1 MKFNESWLREWVN
14 PAVSTDELAHQIT
27 MAGLEVDDV
36 LPVAGSFTGVKVGQ
50 VVECGQHPDA
60 DKLRVT
66 KVDIGAEE
74 LLDIVC
80 GASNCRQG
88 IKVAVATVGA
98 VLPGD
103 FKIKKAKLRG
113 QPSHGMLC
121 SFTELGIDVESD
133 GIMELAFDAPIG
145 TDFREFLGLDDVTI
159 DVDLTANRADCFSV
173 RGMAREVGVLN
184 RADITEPS
192 SEAVVANVDDVISID
207 VKAPAACPRYLGR
220 VIKNVNVNAETPLWM
235 QEKLRRCGIRS
246 IDPVVDITN
255 FVLLEQ
261 GQPMHAFDLAK
272 IDGGIVVRMAEQDEK
287 LTLLDGTEAK
297 LNSDTLVVADHT
309 KALAI
314 AGIFGGQDSGVST
327 ESGKETKDVLLECAF
342 FAPDHIRGRARSYGL
357 HTDSSMRFE
366 RGVDYALQASAMER
380 ATALLVEIC
389 GGDVAPVVT
398 VESASDLPTPNK
410 VALRRT
416 KLDNLLGHHISDSDV
431 IEILERLGMTVET
444 LLVDGK
450 AEGWAA
456 VAPTWRFDI
465 AIEQDLI
472 EEVGR
477 IYGYDN
483 IPNQAPIAAL
493 SMNDHKEANLPLK
506 RVRNLLVDRGF
517 QEAITYSFVEPEQ
530 QKLIVPDVEPLILPF
545 PISVEMSAMRLGL
558 IQGLLNTVVH
568 NQKRQ
573 QPRVRLF
580 EYGLR
585 FIPCESAENGMRQ
598 EPMLAGVISGARSEE
613 HWDIE
618 TNTVDFFDLKG
629 DLEAVLEL
637 SANDNAYSFTSVSH
651 PALHPGQS
659 AAIIVDAGLETEKVV
674 GVIGTVHPELE
685 RKFGLNGRTVVFEIE
700 WSAIDTRVIPEA
712 VGLSKFPANRRDIAV
727 VVDDSIASDDVVSA
741 CLANG
746 GELLTGAKL
755 FDVYQGKGVEEGK
768 KSLAIALSLQSVE
781 RTLEDADIATSVDA
795 IVSAL
800 SEQFGASL
808 RD

>member
-1 MKFNESWLREWVN
+1 MKFSESWLREWVN
-14 PAVSTDELAHQIT
+14 PAVTTDELTHQIT

-36 LPVAGSFTGVKVGQ
+36 LPVAGTFNGVKVGH

-60 DKLRVT
+60 EKLRVT
-66 KVDIGAEE
+66 KVDVGEE
-74 LLDIVC
+74 ALLDIVC
-80 GASNCRQG
+80 GAANCRQG
-88 IKVAVATVGA
+88 LKVAVATVGA

-133 GIMELAFDAPIG
+133 GIMELAIDAPIG
-145 TDFREFLGLDDVTI
+145 MDFRDFLALNDVTV
-159 DVDLTANRADCFSV
+159 DVDLTSNRADCFSI

-184 RADITEPS
+184 RADVTEPS
-192 SEAVVANVDDVISID
+192 VAPVAPSID
-207 VKAPAACPRYLGR
+207 DTVAIEVKAPAACPRYLGR
-220 VIKNVNVNAETPLWM
+220 VVKNVNVQAKTPLWM

-272 IDGGIVVRMAEQDEK
+272 IDGGIVVRLAEQGEK
-287 LTLLDGTEAK
+287 ITLLDGSEAE
-297 LNSDTLVVADHT
+297 LNADTLVVADHN

-314 AGIFGGQDSGVST
+314 AGIFGGEESGVTS
-327 ESGKETKDVLLECAF
+327 ETKDVLLECAF

-366 RGVDYALQASAMER
+366 RGVDYALQVSAMER

-389 GGDVAPVVT
+389 GGEVAPVVA
-398 VESASDLPTPNK
+398 VESEAELPKPNK

-416 KLDNLLGHHISDSDV
+416 KLDNLLGHHIADSDV
-431 IEILERLGMTVET
+431 VEILERLGMTVET
-444 LLVDGK
+444 T
-450 AEGWAA
+450 AEGWVA

-465 AIEQDLI
+465 AIEQDLV

-483 IPNQAPIAAL
+483 IPNQNPAAAL
-493 SMNDHKEANLPLK
+493 KMHDHQEANIPLK
-506 RVRNLLVDRGF
+506 RVRDLLVDRGYH
-517 QEAITYSFVEPEQ
+517 EAITYSFVEPEQ
-530 QKLIVPDVEPLILPF
+530 QKLVVPGVDALILPN
-545 PISVEMSAMRLGL
+545 PISAEMSAMRLGL

-585 FIPCESAENGMRQ
+585 FIPCDTAENGMRQ
-598 EPMLAGVISGARSEE
+598 EPMLAGVIAGTRSEE
-613 HWDIE
+613 HWNID

-629 DLEAVLEL
+629 DVEAILEL
-637 SANDNAYSFTSVSH
+637 SANDKAYSFVAAKH

-659 AAIIVDAGLETEKVV
+659 AAIVVDGKEI

-685 RKFGLNGRTVVFEIE
+685 RKFGLNGRTIVFEIE
-700 WSAIDTRVIPEA
+700 WSAINRKVIPEA
-712 VGLSKFPANRRDIAV
+712 VALSKFPANRRDIAV
-727 VVDDSIASDDVVSA
+727 VVDEAVASGDIVNA
-741 CLANG
+741 CLEVG
-746 GELLTGAKL
+746 GEFLKAAKL
-755 FDVYQGKGVEEGK
+755 FDVYVGKGVEEGK
-768 KSLAIALSLQSVE
+768 KSLAIALTLQSNE
-781 RTLEDADIATSVDA
+781 RTLEDADIAGAVDA
-795 IVSAL
+795 IVAHV
-800 SEQFGASL
+800 SEKFGASL

>member
-1 MKFNESWLREWVN
+1 MKFSESWLREWVN
-14 PAVSTDELAHQIT
+14 PAVTTDELTHQIT

-36 LPVAGSFTGVKVGQ
+36 LPVAGTFNGVKVGH

-66 KVDIGAEE
+66 KVDVGEE
-74 LLDIVC
+74 ALLDIVC
-80 GASNCRQG
+80 GAANCRQG
-88 IKVAVATVGA
+88 LKVAVATVGA

-133 GIMELAFDAPIG
+133 GIMELASDAPIG
-145 TDFREFLGLDDVTI
+145 MDFRDFLALNDVTV
-159 DVDLTANRADCFSV
+159 DVDLTSNRADCFSI

-184 RADITEPS
+184 RADVTEPS
-192 SEAVVANVDDVISID
+192 VAPVAPSIEDTVAID

-220 VIKNVNVNAETPLWM
+220 VVKNVNVQAKTPLWM

-272 IDGGIVVRMAEQDEK
+272 IDGGIVVRLAEQGEK
-287 LTLLDGTEAK
+287 ITLLDGSEAE
-297 LNSDTLVVADHT
+297 LNADTLVVADHN

-314 AGIFGGQDSGVST
+314 AGIFGGEESGVTS
-327 ESGKETKDVLLECAF
+327 ETKDVLLECAF

-366 RGVDYALQASAMER
+366 RGVDYALQVNAMER
-380 ATALLVEIC
+380 ATQLLVEIC
-389 GGDVAPVVT
+389 GGEVAPVVA
-398 VESASDLPTPNK
+398 VESEAELPKPNK

-416 KLDNLLGHHISDSDV
+416 KLDNLLGHHIADSDV
-431 IEILERLGMTVET
+431 VEILERLGMTVET
-444 LLVDGK
+444 T
-450 AEGWAA
+450 AEGWVA

-465 AIEQDLI
+465 AIEQDLV

-483 IPNQAPIAAL
+483 IPNQNPTAAL
-493 SMNDHKEANLPLK
+493 KMHDHQEANIPLK
-506 RVRNLLVDRGF
+506 RVRDLLVDRGYH
-517 QEAITYSFVEPEQ
+517 EAITYSFVEPEQ
-530 QKLIVPDVEPLILPF
+530 QKLVVPGVDALILPN
-545 PISVEMSAMRLGL
+545 PISAEMSAMRLGL

-585 FIPCESAENGMRQ
+585 FIPCDTAENGMRQ
-598 EPMLAGVISGARSEE
+598 EPMLAGVIAGTRSEE
-613 HWDIE
+613 HWNID

-629 DLEAVLEL
+629 DVEAILEL
-637 SANDNAYSFTSVSH
+637 SANDKAYSFVAAKH

-659 AAIIVDAGLETEKVV
+659 AAIVVDGKEI

-685 RKFGLNGRTVVFEIE
+685 RKFGLNGRTIVFEIE
-700 WSAIDTRVIPEA
+700 WSAINRKVIPEA
-712 VGLSKFPANRRDIAV
+712 VALSKFPANRRDIAV
-727 VVDDSIASDDVVSA
+727 VVDEAVASGDIVNA
-741 CLANG
+741 CLEVG
-746 GELLTGAKL
+746 GEFLKAAKL
-755 FDVYQGKGVEEGK
+755 FDVYVGKGVEEGK
-768 KSLAIALSLQSVE
+768 KSLAIALTLQSNE
-781 RTLEDADIATSVDA
+781 RTLEDADIAGAVDA
-795 IVSAL
+795 IVAHV
-800 SEQFGASL
+800 SEKFGASL

>member
-1 MKFNESWLREWVN
+1 MKFSESWLREWVN
-14 PAVSTDELAHQIT
+14 PAVTTDELTHQIT

-36 LPVAGSFTGVKVGQ
+36 LPVAGTFNGVKVGH

-66 KVDIGAEE
+66 KVDVGEEE

-80 GASNCRQG
+80 GAANCRQG
-88 IKVAVATVGA
+88 LKVAVATVGA

-133 GIMELAFDAPIG
+133 GIMELAIDAPIG
-145 TDFREFLGLDDVTI
+145 MDFRDFLALNDVTV
-159 DVDLTANRADCFSV
+159 DVDLTSNRADCFSI

-184 RADITEPS
+184 CADVTEPS
-192 SEAVVANVDDVISID
+192 VAPVAPSID
-207 VKAPAACPRYLGR
+207 DTVAIEVKAPAACPRYLGR
-220 VIKNVNVNAETPLWM
+220 VVKNVNVQAKTPLWM

-272 IDGGIVVRMAEQDEK
+272 IDGGIVVRLAEQGEK
-287 LTLLDGTEAK
+287 ITLLDGSEAE
-297 LNSDTLVVADHT
+297 LNADTLVVADHN

-314 AGIFGGQDSGVST
+314 AGIFGGEESGVTS
-327 ESGKETKDVLLECAF
+327 ETKDVLLECAF

-366 RGVDYALQASAMER
+366 RGVDYALQVSAMER

-389 GGDVAPVVT
+389 GGEVAPVVA
-398 VESASDLPTPNK
+398 VESEAELPKPNK

-416 KLDNLLGHHISDSDV
+416 KLDNLLGHHIADSDV
-431 IEILERLGMTVET
+431 VEILERLGMTVET
-444 LLVDGK
+444 T
-450 AEGWAA
+450 AEGWVA

-465 AIEQDLI
+465 AIEQDLV

-483 IPNQAPIAAL
+483 IPNQNPAAAL
-493 SMNDHKEANLPLK
+493 KMHDHQEANIPLK
-506 RVRNLLVDRGF
+506 RVRDLLVDRGYH
-517 QEAITYSFVEPEQ
+517 EAITYSFVEPEQ
-530 QKLIVPDVEPLILPF
+530 QKLVVPGVDALILPN
-545 PISVEMSAMRLGL
+545 PISAEMSAMRLGL

-585 FIPCESAENGMRQ
+585 FIPCDTAENGMRQ
-598 EPMLAGVISGARSEE
+598 EPMLAGVIAGTRSEE
-613 HWDIE
+613 HWNID

-629 DLEAVLEL
+629 DVEAILEL
-637 SANDNAYSFTSVSH
+637 SANDKAYSFVAAKH

-659 AAIIVDAGLETEKVV
+659 AAIVVDGKEI

-685 RKFGLNGRTVVFEIE
+685 RKFGLNGRTIVFEIE
-700 WSAIDTRVIPEA
+700 WSAINRKVIPEA
-712 VGLSKFPANRRDIAV
+712 VALSKFPANRRDIAV
-727 VVDDSIASDDVVSA
+727 VVDEAVASGDIVNA
-741 CLANG
+741 CLEVG
-746 GELLTGAKL
+746 GEFLKAAKL
-755 FDVYQGKGVEEGK
+755 FDVYVGKGVEEGK
-768 KSLAIALSLQSVE
+768 KSLAIALTLQSNE
-781 RTLEDADIATSVDA
+781 RTLEDADIAGAVDA
-795 IVSAL
+795 IVAHV
-800 SEQFGASL
+800 SEKFGASL

>member
-1 MKFNESWLREWVN
+1 MKFSESWLREWVN
-14 PAVSTDELAHQIT
+14 PAVTTGELTHQIT

-36 LPVAGSFTGVKVGQ
+36 LPVAGTFTGVKVGH

-66 KVDIGAEE
+66 KVDVGEEE

-80 GASNCRQG
+80 GATNCRQG
-88 IKVAVATVGA
+88 LKVAVATVGA

-121 SFTELGIDVESD
+121 SFSELGIDVESN
-133 GIMELAFDAPIG
+133 GIMELAEDAVIG
-145 TDFREFLGLDDVTI
+145 TDFREFLALDDVTI
-159 DVDLTANRADCFSV
+159 DVDLTSNRADCFSL

-184 RADITEPS
+184 RADVTEPS
-192 SEAVVANVDDVISID
+192 VAPVAPAIDATLSIE

-220 VIKNVNVNAETPLWM
+220 IVKNVNVQAQTPLWM

-255 FVLLEQ
+255 YVMLEQ

-272 IDGGIVVRMAEQDEK
+272 IDGGIVVRLAEQGEK
-287 LTLLDGTEAK
+287 LTLLDGSEAE
-297 LNSDTLVVADHT
+297 LNADTLIIADHN

-314 AGIFGGQDSGVST
+314 AGIFGGEHSGVST
-327 ESGKETKDVLLECAF
+327 ETKDVLLECAF

-366 RGVDYALQASAMER
+366 RGVDYALQHAAMER
-380 ATALLVEIC
+380 ATQLLIDIC
-389 GGDVAPVVT
+389 GGEVAPVVAA
-398 VESASDLPTPNK
+398 ESDADLPKPNT

-416 KLDNLLGHHISDSDV
+416 KLDNLLGHHIADADV
-431 IEILERLGMTVET
+431 VEILQRLGMTVET
-444 LLVDGK
+444 T
-450 AEGWAA
+450 AEGWTAT
-456 VAPTWRFDI
+456 APTWRFDI
-465 AIEQDLI
+465 AIEQDLV

-483 IPNQAPIAAL
+483 IPNQAPAAAL
-493 SMNDHKEANLPLK
+493 NMNLHKEANLPLK
-506 RVRNLLVDRGF
+506 RVRDMLVDRGYH
-517 QEAITYSFVEPEQ
+517 EAITYSFVEPEQ
-530 QKLIVPDVEPLILPF
+530 QKLIVPDVEPLILPN
-545 PISVEMSAMRLGL
+545 PISADMSAMRLSL

-580 EYGLR
+580 EQGLR
-585 FIPCESAENGMRQ
+585 FIPDQAAENGMRQ
-598 EPMLAGVISGARSEE
+598 EPILAGVISGTRGEE
-613 HWDIE
+613 HWNLE
-618 TNTVDFFDLKG
+618 TATVDFFDLKG
-629 DLEAVLEL
+629 DVEAILEL
-637 SANDNAYSFTSVSH
+637 TANGKAYSFAAAKH

-659 AAIIVDAGLETEKVV
+659 AAIVLDGKEI

-685 RKFGLNGRTVVFEIE
+685 RKFGLNGRTIVFEIE
-700 WSAIDTRVIPEA
+700 WSAINTKVIPEA
-712 VGLSKFPANRRDIAV
+712 VALSKFPSNRRDIAV
-727 VVDDSIASDDVVSA
+727 VVDDAVASGDIVNA
-741 CLANG
+741 CLDQG
-746 GELLTGAKL
+746 GEFLKDAKL
-755 FDVYQGKGVEEGK
+755 FDVYVGKGVEDGK
-768 KSLAIALSLQSVE
+768 KSLAIALTLQSAE
-781 RTLEDADIATSVDA
+781 RTLEDADIAGAVEA
-795 IVSAL
+795 IVAHVSAK
-800 SEQFGASL
+800 FGATL

>member
-1 MKFNESWLREWVN
+1 MKFSESWLREWVN
-14 PAVSTDELAHQIT
+14 PAVTTDELTHQIT

-36 LPVAGSFTGVKVGQ
+36 LPVAGTFNGVKVGH

-66 KVDIGAEE
+66 KVDVGEE
-74 LLDIVC
+74 ALLDIVC
-80 GASNCRQG
+80 GAANCRQG
-88 IKVAVATVGA
+88 LKVAVATVGA

-121 SFTELGIDVESD
+121 SFAELGIDVESD
-133 GIMELAFDAPIG
+133 GIMELASDAPIG
-145 TDFREFLGLDDVTI
+145 MDFRDFLALNDVTV
-159 DVDLTANRADCFSV
+159 DVDLTSNRADCFSI

-184 RADITEPS
+184 RADVTEPS
-192 SEAVVANVDDVISID
+192 VAPVAPSIDDTVAID

-220 VIKNVNVNAETPLWM
+220 VVKNVNVQAKTPLWM

-272 IDGGIVVRMAEQDEK
+272 IDGGIVVRLAEQGEK
-287 LTLLDGTEAK
+287 ITLLDGSEAE
-297 LNSDTLVVADHT
+297 LNADTLVVADHN

-314 AGIFGGQDSGVST
+314 AGIFGGEESGVTS
-327 ESGKETKDVLLECAF
+327 ETKDVLLECAF

-366 RGVDYALQASAMER
+366 RGVDYALQVNAMER
-380 ATALLVEIC
+380 ATQLLVEIC
-389 GGDVAPVVT
+389 GGEVAPVVA
-398 VESASDLPTPNK
+398 VESEAELPKPNK

-416 KLDNLLGHHISDSDV
+416 KLDNLLGHHIADSDV
-431 IEILERLGMTVET
+431 VEILERLGMTVET
-444 LLVDGK
+444 T
-450 AEGWAA
+450 AEGWVA

-465 AIEQDLI
+465 AIEQDLV

-483 IPNQAPIAAL
+483 IPNQNPTAAL
-493 SMNDHKEANLPLK
+493 KMHDHQEANIPLK
-506 RVRNLLVDRGF
+506 RVRDLLVDRGYH
-517 QEAITYSFVEPEQ
+517 EAITYSFVEPEQ
-530 QKLIVPDVEPLILPF
+530 QKLVVPGVDALILPN
-545 PISVEMSAMRLGL
+545 PISAEMSAMRLGL

-585 FIPCESAENGMRQ
+585 FIPCDTAENGMRQ
-598 EPMLAGVISGARSEE
+598 EPMLAGVIAGTRSEE
-613 HWDIE
+613 HWNID

-629 DLEAVLEL
+629 DVEAILEL
-637 SANDNAYSFTSVSH
+637 SANDKAYSFVAAKH

-659 AAIIVDAGLETEKVV
+659 AAIVVDGKEI

-685 RKFGLNGRTVVFEIE
+685 RKFGLNGRTIVFEIE
-700 WSAIDTRVIPEA
+700 WSAINRKVIPEA
-712 VGLSKFPANRRDIAV
+712 VALSKFPANRRDIAV
-727 VVDDSIASDDVVSA
+727 VVDEAVASGNIVNA
-741 CLANG
+741 CLEVG
-746 GELLTGAKL
+746 GEFLKAAKL
-755 FDVYQGKGVEEGK
+755 FDVYVGKGVEEGK
-768 KSLAIALSLQSVE
+768 KSLAIALTLQSNE
-781 RTLEDADIATSVDA
+781 RTLEDADIAGAVDA
-795 IVSAL
+795 IVAHV
-800 SEQFGASL
+800 SEKFGASL

>member
-1 MKFNESWLREWVN
+1 MKFSESWLREWVN
-14 PAVSTDELAHQIT
+14 PAVTTGELTHQIT

-36 LPVAGSFTGVKVGQ
+36 LPVAGTFTGVKVGH

-66 KVDIGAEE
+66 KVDVGEEE

-80 GASNCRQG
+80 GAQNCRQG
-88 IKVAVATVGA
+88 LKVAVATVGA

-121 SFTELGIDVESD
+121 SFSELGIDVESN
-133 GIMELAFDAPIG
+133 GIMELAEDAVIG
-145 TDFREFLGLDDVTI
+145 TDFREFLALDDVTI
-159 DVDLTANRADCFSV
+159 DVDLTSNRADCFSL

-184 RADITEPS
+184 RADVTEPS
-192 SEAVVANVDDVISID
+192 VAPVAPAIDATLSIE

-220 VIKNVNVNAETPLWM
+220 IVKNVNVQAQTPLWM

-255 FVLLEQ
+255 YVMLEQ

-272 IDGGIVVRMAEQDEK
+272 IDGGIVVRLAEQGEK
-287 LTLLDGTEAK
+287 LTLLDGSEAE
-297 LNSDTLVVADHT
+297 LNADTLIIADHN

-314 AGIFGGQDSGVST
+314 AGIFGGEHSGVST
-327 ESGKETKDVLLECAF
+327 ETKDVLLECAF

-366 RGVDYALQASAMER
+366 RGVDYALQFAAMER
-380 ATALLVEIC
+380 ATQLLIDIC
-389 GGDVAPVVT
+389 GGEVAPVVAA
-398 VESASDLPTPNK
+398 ESDADLPKPNT

-416 KLDNLLGHHISDSDV
+416 KLDNLLGHHIADADV
-431 IEILERLGMTVET
+431 VEILQRLGMTVET
-444 LLVDGK
+444 T
-450 AEGWAA
+450 AEGWTAT
-456 VAPTWRFDI
+456 APTWRFDI
-465 AIEQDLI
+465 AIEQDLV

-483 IPNQAPIAAL
+483 IPNQAPAAAL
-493 SMNDHKEANLPLK
+493 NMNLHKEANLPLK
-506 RVRNLLVDRGF
+506 RVRDLLVDRGYH
-517 QEAITYSFVEPEQ
+517 EAITYSFVEPEQ
-530 QKLIVPDVEPLILPF
+530 QKLIVPDVEPLILPN
-545 PISVEMSAMRLGL
+545 PISADMSAMRLSL

-580 EYGLR
+580 EQGLR
-585 FIPCESAENGMRQ
+585 FIPDQAAENGMRQ
-598 EPMLAGVISGARSEE
+598 EPILAGVISGTRGEE
-613 HWDIE
+613 HWNLE
-618 TNTVDFFDLKG
+618 TATVDFFDLKG
-629 DLEAVLEL
+629 DVEAILEL
-637 SANDNAYSFTSVSH
+637 TANGKAYSFAAAKH

-659 AAIIVDAGLETEKVV
+659 AAIVLDGKEI

-685 RKFGLNGRTVVFEIE
+685 RKFGLNGRTIVFEIE
-700 WSAIDTRVIPEA
+700 WSAINTKVIPEA
-712 VGLSKFPANRRDIAV
+712 VALSKFPSNRRDIAV
-727 VVDDSIASDDVVSA
+727 VVDDAVASGDIVNA
-741 CLANG
+741 CLEQG
-746 GELLTGAKL
+746 GEFLKDAKL
-755 FDVYQGKGVEEGK
+755 FDVYVGKGVDDGK
-768 KSLAIALSLQSVE
+768 KSLAIALTLQSAE
-781 RTLEDADIATSVDA
+781 RTLEDADIAGAVEA
-795 IVSAL
+795 IVAHVSAK
-800 SEQFGASL
+800 FGATL

>member
-1 MKFNESWLREWVN
+1 MKFSESWLREWVS
-14 PAVSTDELAHQIT
+14 PAVTTDELTHQIT

-36 LPVAGSFTGVKVGQ
+36 LPVAGEFTGVKVGQ
-50 VVECGQHPDA
+50 VVECAQHPDA

-66 KVDIGAEE
+66 KVDVGEEE

-133 GIMELAFDAPIG
+133 GIMELAENAVIG
-145 TDFREFLGLDDVTI
+145 TDFREFLNLDDVTV
-159 DVDLTANRADCFSV
+159 DVDLTANRADCFSI
-173 RGMAREVGVLN
+173 RGLAREVGVLN
-184 RADITEPS
+184 RADVTEPMAKGVTPS
-192 SEAVVANVDDVISID
+192 IDDVVAID
-207 VKAPAACPRYLGR
+207 VQAPAACPRYLGR
-220 VIKNVNVNAETPLWM
+220 VVKNVNVQAQTPLWM

-255 FVLLEQ
+255 YVLLEQ

-272 IDGGIVVRMAEQDEK
+272 IDGGIVVRLAEQGEK
-287 LTLLDGTEAK
+287 LTLLDGTEAE
-297 LNSDTLVVADHT
+297 LNADTLVVADHN

-314 AGIFGGQDSGVST
+314 AGIFGGEGSGVS
-327 ESGKETKDVLLECAF
+327 SETKDILLECAF

-380 ATALLVEIC
+380 ATELLVEIC
-389 GGDVAPVVT
+389 GGEVAPVVA
-398 VESASDLPTPNK
+398 VESATDLPTPNT
-410 VALRRT
+410 VTLRRT
-416 KLDNLLGHHISDSDV
+416 KLDNLLGHSISDADV
-431 IEILERLGMTVET
+431 VEILQRLGLMVEVT
-444 LLVDGK
+444 D
-450 AEGWAA
+450 EGWSAT
-456 VAPTWRFDI
+456 APTWRFDI
-465 AIEQDLI
+465 AIEQDLV

-477 IYGYDN
+477 IYGYNN

-506 RVRNLLVDRGF
+506 RVRNLLVDRGYH
-517 QEAITYSFVEPEQ
+517 EAITYSFVEPEQ
-530 QKLIVPDVEPLILPF
+530 QKLVVPGIDPLVLPN
-545 PISVEMSAMRLGL
+545 PISADMSAMRLGL

-585 FIPCESAENGMRQ
+585 FIPEATAENGMRQ
-598 EPMLAGVISGARSEE
+598 EPMLAGVISGTRGEE
-613 HWDIE
+613 HWNME
-618 TNTVDFFDLKG
+618 TATVDFFDLKG
-629 DLEAVLEL
+629 DLEAILEL
-637 SANDNAYSFTSVSH
+637 TANGKAYSFTAVKH

-659 AAIIVDAGLETEKVV
+659 AAVILDGEVI

-700 WSAIDTRVIPEA
+700 WSAIDSRVIPEA
-712 VGLSKFPANRRDIAV
+712 VSLSKFPSNRRDIAL
-727 VVDDSIASDDVVSA
+727 VVDDSVASGDIVNA
-741 CLANG
+741 CRAAG
-746 GELLTGAKL
+746 GELLKDAKL
-755 FDVYQGKGVEEGK
+755 FDVYVGKGVEEGK
-768 KSLAIALSLQSVE
+768 KSLAIALSLQSLE
-781 RTLEDADIATSVDA
+781 RTLEEADIVSAVDA
-795 IVSAL
+795 IVSAVG
-800 SEQFGASL
+800 EQYGAAL

>member
-1 MKFNESWLREWVN
+1 MKFSESWLREWVN
-14 PAVSTDELAHQIT
+14 PAVTTDELTHQIT

-36 LPVAGSFTGVKVGQ
+36 LPVAGTFNGVKVGH

-66 KVDIGAEE
+66 KVDVGEEE

-80 GASNCRQG
+80 GAANCRQG
-88 IKVAVATVGA
+88 LKVAVATVGA

-133 GIMELAFDAPIG
+133 GIMELAIDAPIG
-145 TDFREFLGLDDVTI
+145 MDFRDFLALNDVTV
-159 DVDLTANRADCFSV
+159 DVDLTSNRADCFSI

-184 RADITEPS
+184 RADVTEPS
-192 SEAVVANVDDVISID
+192 VAPVAPSID
-207 VKAPAACPRYLGR
+207 DTVAIEVKAPAACPRYLGR
-220 VIKNVNVNAETPLWM
+220 VVKNVNVQAKTPLWM

-272 IDGGIVVRMAEQDEK
+272 IDGGIVVRLAEQGEK
-287 LTLLDGTEAK
+287 ITLLDGSEAE
-297 LNSDTLVVADHT
+297 LNADTLVVADHN

-314 AGIFGGQDSGVST
+314 AGIFGGEESGVTS
-327 ESGKETKDVLLECAF
+327 ETKDVLLECAF

-389 GGDVAPVVT
+389 GGEVAPVVA
-398 VESASDLPTPNK
+398 VESEAELPKPNK

-416 KLDNLLGHHISDSDV
+416 KLDNLLGHHIADSDV
-431 IEILERLGMTVET
+431 VEILERLGMTVET
-444 LLVDGK
+444 T
-450 AEGWAA
+450 AEGWVA

-465 AIEQDLI
+465 AIEQDLV

-483 IPNQAPIAAL
+483 IPNQNPAAAL
-493 SMNDHKEANLPLK
+493 KMHDHQEANIPLK
-506 RVRNLLVDRGF
+506 RVRDLLVDRGYH
-517 QEAITYSFVEPEQ
+517 EAITYSFVEPEQ
-530 QKLIVPDVEPLILPF
+530 QKLVVPGVDALILPN
-545 PISVEMSAMRLGL
+545 PISAEMSAMRLGL

-585 FIPCESAENGMRQ
+585 FIPCETAENGMRQ
-598 EPMLAGVISGARSEE
+598 EPMLAGVIAGTRSEE
-613 HWDIE
+613 HWNID

-629 DLEAVLEL
+629 DVEAILEL
-637 SANDNAYSFTSVSH
+637 SANDKAYSFVAAKH

-659 AAIIVDAGLETEKVV
+659 AAIVVDGKEI
-674 GVIGTVHPELE
+674 GVIGTIHPELE
-685 RKFGLNGRTVVFEIE
+685 RKFGLNGRTIVFEIE
-700 WSAIDTRVIPEA
+700 WSAINRKVIPEA
-712 VGLSKFPANRRDIAV
+712 VALSKFPANRRDIAV
-727 VVDDSIASDDVVSA
+727 VVDEAVASGDIVNA
-741 CLANG
+741 CLEVG
-746 GELLTGAKL
+746 GEFLKAAKL
-755 FDVYQGKGVEEGK
+755 FDVYVGKGVEEGK
-768 KSLAIALSLQSVE
+768 KSLAIALTLQSNE
-781 RTLEDADIATSVDA
+781 RTLEDADIAGAVDA
-795 IVSAL
+795 IVAHV
-800 SEQFGASL
+800 SEKFGASL

>member
-1 MKFNESWLREWVN
+1 MKFSESWLREWVN
-14 PAVSTDELAHQIT
+14 PAVTTDELTHQIT

-36 LPVAGSFTGVKVGQ
+36 LPVAGSFTGVKVGH

-66 KVDIGAEE
+66 KVDVGEEE

-80 GASNCRQG
+80 GAPNCRQG
-88 IKVAVATVGA
+88 LKVAVATVGA

-133 GIMELAFDAPIG
+133 GIMELAEDAVIG
-145 TDFREFLGLDDVTI
+145 TDFREFLGLNDVTV
-159 DVDLTANRADCFSV
+159 DVDLTANRADCFSI
-173 RGMAREVGVLN
+173 RGLAREVGVLN
-184 RADITEPS
+184 RADVTEP
-192 SEAVVANVDDVISID
+192 AVNPVAPAIDDTVSIE
-207 VKAPAACPRYLGR
+207 VKASAACPRYLGR
-220 VIKNVNVNAETPLWM
+220 IVKNVNVQAETPLWM

-255 FVLLEQ
+255 YVLLEQ

-272 IDGGIVVRMAEQDEK
+272 IEGGIVVRMAEQGEK
-287 LTLLDGTEAK
+287 LTLLDGTEAE
-297 LNSDTLVVADHT
+297 LNADTLVVADHG

-314 AGIFGGQDSGVST
+314 AGIFGGEESGVTS
-327 ESGKETKDVLLECAF
+327 ETKDVLLECAF

-366 RGVDYALQASAMER
+366 RGVDFALQASAMER
-380 ATALLVEIC
+380 ATELLVEIC
-389 GGDVAPVVT
+389 GGEVAPVVA
-398 VESASDLPTPNK
+398 VESESDLPTANT

-416 KLDNLLGHHISDSDV
+416 KLDNLLGHHIPDADV
-431 IEILERLGMTVET
+431 VEILERLGLTVEAT
-444 LLVDGK
+444 
-450 AEGWAA
+450 ESGWIAT
-456 VAPTWRFDI
+456 APTWRFDI

-483 IPNQAPIAAL
+483 IPNQNPAAAL
-493 SMNDHKEANLPLK
+493 KMHNHVEADLPLK
-506 RVRNLLVDRGF
+506 RVRDLLVDRGYH
-517 QEAITYSFVEPEQ
+517 EAITYSFVEPEQ
-530 QKLIVPDVEPLILPF
+530 QKLVVPGVEPLVLPN
-545 PISVEMSAMRLGL
+545 PISADMSAMRLGL

-598 EPMLAGVISGARSEE
+598 EPMLAGVIAGTRGEE

-637 SANDNAYSFTSVSH
+637 SANEKAYSFAALSPESKKAN

-659 AAIIVDAGLETEKVV
+659 AAIIVDGKEV

-685 RKFGLNGRTVVFEIE
+685 RKFGLNGRTIVFEIE
-700 WSAIDTRVIPEA
+700 WSAINSKVIPEA
-712 VGLSKFPANRRDIAV
+712 VALSKFPSNRRDIAV
-727 VVDDSIASDDVVSA
+727 VVDEAVASGDIVNA
-741 CLANG
+741 CLEQG
-746 GELLTGAKL
+746 GEFLKDAKL
-755 FDVYQGKGVEEGK
+755 FDVYVGKGVEEGK
-768 KSLAIALSLQSVE
+768 KSLAIALTLQSLE
-781 RTLEDADIATSVDA
+781 RTLEDADIAGAVDA
-795 IVSAL
+795 IVAHV
-800 SEQFGASL
+800 SEKFGAAL

>member
-1 MKFNESWLREWVN
+1 MKFSESWLREWVS
-14 PAVSTDELAHQIT
+14 PSVTTDELTHQIT

-50 VVECGQHPDA
+50 VVECAQHPDA

-66 KVDIGAEE
+66 KVDVGEEE

-80 GASNCRQG
+80 GAPNCRLG
-88 IKVAVATVGA
+88 LKVAVATVGA

-133 GIMELAFDAPIG
+133 GIMELAEDAVLG
-145 TDFREFLGLDDVTI
+145 TDFREFLGLDDVTV
-159 DVDLTANRADCFSV
+159 DVDLTANRADCFSI

-184 RADITEPS
+184 RADVTEP
-192 SEAVVANVDDVISID
+192 AVDAVAPSID
-207 VKAPAACPRYLGR
+207 DTVSIEVKESAACPRYLGR
-220 VIKNVNVNAETPLWM
+220 VIKNVNVKAETPLWM

-255 FVLLEQ
+255 YVLLEQ

-272 IDGGIVVRMAEQDEK
+272 IEGGIVVRMAEQDEK
-287 LTLLDGTEAK
+287 LTLLDGSEVV
-297 LNSDTLVVADHT
+297 LNTDTLVVADHN
-309 KALAI
+309 KALAM
-314 AGIFGGQDSGVST
+314 AGIFGGELSGVM
-327 ESGKETKDVLLECAF
+327 SGTTDIMLECAF
-342 FAPDHIRGRARSYGL
+342 FAPDAIRGRARSYGL

-380 ATALLVEIC
+380 ATQLIVEIC
-389 GGDVAPVVT
+389 GGEVAPVVT
-398 VESASDLPTPNK
+398 VESEADLPKPNK
-410 VALRRT
+410 VTLRRI
-416 KLDNLLGHHISDSDV
+416 KLDNLLGHHIEDADV
-431 IEILERLGMTVET
+431 VEILERLGMSVEAT
-444 LLVDGK
+444 

-456 VAPTWRFDI
+456 TAPTWRFDI

-477 IYGYDN
+477 IYGYNN
-483 IPNQAPIAAL
+483 IPNQSPAAAL
-493 SMNDHKEANLPLK
+493 KMNDHKEANQPLK
-506 RVRNLLVDRGF
+506 RVRDLLVDRGF
-517 QEAITYSFVEPEQ
+517 HEAITYSFVEPEQ
-530 QKLIVPDVEPLILPF
+530 QKLIVPDVEPLVLPN
-545 PISVEMSAMRLGL
+545 PISADMSAMRLGL

-585 FIPCESAENGMRQ
+585 FIPCETAENGMRQ
-598 EPMLAGVISGARSEE
+598 EPMLAGVIAGTRSEE
-613 HWDIE
+613 HWDID

-629 DLEAVLEL
+629 DLEAILEL
-637 SANDNAYSFTSVSH
+637 TANEKTYGFKATKH

-659 AAIIVDAGLETEKVV
+659 AAIVVDGKEV

-685 RKFGLNGRTVVFEIE
+685 RKFGLNGRTIVFEIE

-712 VGLSKFPANRRDIAV
+712 VALSKFPANRRDIAV
-727 VVDDSIASDDVVSA
+727 VVNEEVSAGDVVEV
-741 CLANG
+741 CRANG
-746 GELLTGAKL
+746 GELLTDVNL
-755 FDVYQGKGVEEGK
+755 FDVYRGKGIEEGQ
-768 KSLAIALSLQSVE
+768 KSLAIALTLQSAE
-781 RTLEDADIATSVDA
+781 RTLEEADISGAVDS
-795 IVSAL
+795 IVAVL
-800 SEQFGASL
+800 AERFGASL

>member
-1 MKFNESWLREWVN
+1 MKFSESWLREWVN
-14 PAVSTDELAHQIT
+14 PAVTTDELTHQIT

-36 LPVAGSFTGVKVGQ
+36 LPVAGTFNGVKVGH

-66 KVDIGAEE
+66 KVDVGEE
-74 LLDIVC
+74 ALLDIVC
-80 GASNCRQG
+80 GAANCRQG
-88 IKVAVATVGA
+88 LKVAVATVGA

-133 GIMELAFDAPIG
+133 GIMELAIDAPIG
-145 TDFREFLGLDDVTI
+145 MDFRDFLALNDVTV
-159 DVDLTANRADCFSV
+159 DVDLTSNRADCFSI

-184 RADITEPS
+184 RADVTEPS
-192 SEAVVANVDDVISID
+192 VAPVAPSID
-207 VKAPAACPRYLGR
+207 DTVAIEVKAPAACPRYLGR
-220 VIKNVNVNAETPLWM
+220 VVKNVNVQAKTPLWM

-272 IDGGIVVRMAEQDEK
+272 IDGGIVVRLAEQGEK
-287 LTLLDGTEAK
+287 ITLLDGSEAE
-297 LNSDTLVVADHT
+297 LNADTLVVADHN

-314 AGIFGGQDSGVST
+314 AGIFGGEESGVTS
-327 ESGKETKDVLLECAF
+327 ETKDVLLECAF

-389 GGDVAPVVT
+389 GGEVAPVVA
-398 VESASDLPTPNK
+398 VESEVELPKPNK

-416 KLDNLLGHHISDSDV
+416 KLDNLLGHHIADSDV
-431 IEILERLGMTVET
+431 VEILERLGMTVET
-444 LLVDGK
+444 T
-450 AEGWAA
+450 AEGWVA

-465 AIEQDLI
+465 AIEQDLV

-483 IPNQAPIAAL
+483 IPNQNPAAAL
-493 SMNDHKEANLPLK
+493 KMHDHQEANIPLK
-506 RVRNLLVDRGF
+506 RVRDLLVDRGYH
-517 QEAITYSFVEPEQ
+517 EAITYSFVEPEQ
-530 QKLIVPDVEPLILPF
+530 QKLVVPGVDALILPN
-545 PISVEMSAMRLGL
+545 PISAEMSAMRLGL

-585 FIPCESAENGMRQ
+585 FIPCDTAENGMRQ
-598 EPMLAGVISGARSEE
+598 EPMLAGVIAGTRSEE
-613 HWDIE
+613 HWNID

-629 DLEAVLEL
+629 DVEAILEL
-637 SANDNAYSFTSVSH
+637 SANDKAYSFVAAKH

-659 AAIIVDAGLETEKVV
+659 AAIVVDGKEI

-685 RKFGLNGRTVVFEIE
+685 RKFGLNGRTIVFEIE
-700 WSAIDTRVIPEA
+700 WSAINRKVIPEA
-712 VGLSKFPANRRDIAV
+712 VALSKFPANRRDIAV
-727 VVDDSIASDDVVSA
+727 VVDEAVASGDIVNA
-741 CLANG
+741 CLEVG
-746 GELLTGAKL
+746 GEFLKAAKL
-755 FDVYQGKGVEEGK
+755 FDVYVGKGVEEGK
-768 KSLAIALSLQSVE
+768 KSLAIALTLQSNE
-781 RTLEDADIATSVDA
+781 RTLEDADIAGAVDA
-795 IVSAL
+795 IVAHV
-800 SEQFGASL
+800 SEKFGASL

>member
-1 MKFNESWLREWVN
+1 MKFSESWLREWVS
-14 PAVSTDELAHQIT
+14 PSVTTDELTHQIT

-50 VVECGQHPDA
+50 VVSCEQHPDA

-66 KVDIGAEE
+66 KVDVGAEE

-80 GASNCRQG
+80 GASNCRLG

-121 SFTELGIDVESD
+121 SFSELGIDVESD
-133 GIMELAFDAPIG
+133 GILELAESAVLG
-145 TDFREFLGLDDVTI
+145 TDFREFLGLNDVTV
-159 DVDLTANRADCFSV
+159 DVDLTANRADCFSI
-173 RGMAREVGVLN
+173 RGLAREVGVLN
-184 RADITEPS
+184 RADVTEPAV
-192 SEAVVANVDDVISID
+192 EAVAPSID
-207 VKAPAACPRYLGR
+207 DAVAIEVKASEACPRYLGR
-220 VIKNVNVNAETPLWM
+220 VVKNVNVKAETPLWM

-272 IDGGIVVRMAEQDEK
+272 IEGGIVVRMAEQGEK
-287 LTLLDGTEAK
+287 LTLLDGTEAE
-297 LNSDTLVVADHT
+297 LNADTLVVADHT

-314 AGIFGGQDSGVST
+314 AGIFGGEESGVT
-327 ESGKETKDVLLECAF
+327 GETKDVLLECAF
-342 FAPDHIRGRARSYGL
+342 FAPDHIRGRSRSYGL

-366 RGVDYALQASAMER
+366 RGVDFALQHSAMER
-380 ATALLVEIC
+380 ATQLLVEIC
-389 GGDVAPVVT
+389 GGDVAPVVG
-398 VESASDLPTPNK
+398 VESEADLPKPNT

-416 KLDNLLGHHISDSDV
+416 KLDNLLGHHIADADV
-431 IEILERLGMTVET
+431 VEILERLGLTVET
-444 LLVDGK
+444 V
-450 AEGWAA
+450 AEGWTAT
-456 VAPTWRFDI
+456 APTWRFDI

-483 IPNQAPIAAL
+483 IPNQSPVAAL

-506 RVRNLLVDRGF
+506 RVRDLLVDRCYH
-517 QEAITYSFVEPEQ
+517 EAITYSFVEPEQ
-530 QKLIVPDVEPLILPF
+530 QKLIVPEVEPLILPF
-545 PISVEMSAMRLGL
+545 PISADMSAMRLGL

-598 EPMLAGVISGARSEE
+598 EPMLAGVIAGNRSDE

-618 TNTVDFFDLKG
+618 SNTVDFFDLKG

-637 SANDNAYSFTSVSH
+637 TANDVAFGFKPAKH
-651 PALHPGQS
+651 PALHPGQT
-659 AAIIVDAGLETEKVV
+659 AAIVVDGKEI

-685 RKFGLNGRTVVFEIE
+685 RKFGLNGRTVVFELE
-700 WSAIDTRVIPEA
+700 WNAINTRVLPEA
-712 VGLSKFPANRRDIAV
+712 VAVSKFPANRRDIAIV
-727 VVDDSIASDDVVSA
+727 VNEDVAAGDVVAA
-741 CLANG
+741 CRANG
-746 GELLTGAKL
+746 GELLTGVNL
-755 FDVYQGKGVEEGK
+755 FDVYRGKGVEEGQ

-781 RTLEDADIATSVDA
+781 RTLEEADIANAVEA
-795 IVSAL
+795 IVAAL
-800 SEQFGASL
+800 AEGFGASL

>member
-1 MKFNESWLREWVN
+1 MKFSESWLREWVN
-14 PAVSTDELAHQIT
+14 PAVTTDELTHQIT

-36 LPVAGSFTGVKVGQ
+36 LPVAGTFNGVKVGH

-66 KVDIGAEE
+66 KVDVGEE
-74 LLDIVC
+74 ALLDIVC
-80 GASNCRQG
+80 GAANCRQG
-88 IKVAVATVGA
+88 LKVAVATVGA

-133 GIMELAFDAPIG
+133 GIMELASDAPIG
-145 TDFREFLGLDDVTI
+145 MDFRDFLALNDVTV
-159 DVDLTANRADCFSV
+159 DVDLTSNRADCFSI

-184 RADITEPS
+184 RADVTEPS
-192 SEAVVANVDDVISID
+192 VAPVAPSIDDTVVID

-220 VIKNVNVNAETPLWM
+220 VVKNVNVQAKTPLWM

-272 IDGGIVVRMAEQDEK
+272 IDGGIVVRLAEQGEK
-287 LTLLDGTEAK
+287 ITLLDGSEAE
-297 LNSDTLVVADHT
+297 LNADTLVVADHN

-314 AGIFGGQDSGVST
+314 AGIFGGEESGVTS
-327 ESGKETKDVLLECAF
+327 ETKDVLLECAF

-366 RGVDYALQASAMER
+366 RGVDYALQVNAMER
-380 ATALLVEIC
+380 ATQLLVEIC
-389 GGDVAPVVT
+389 GGEVAPVVA
-398 VESASDLPTPNK
+398 VESEAELPKPNK

-416 KLDNLLGHHISDSDV
+416 KLDNLLGHHIADSDV
-431 IEILERLGMTVET
+431 VEILERLGMTVET
-444 LLVDGK
+444 T
-450 AEGWAA
+450 AEGWVA

-465 AIEQDLI
+465 AIEQDLV

-483 IPNQAPIAAL
+483 IPNQNPTAAL
-493 SMNDHKEANLPLK
+493 KMHDHQEANIPLK
-506 RVRNLLVDRGF
+506 RVRDLLVDRGYH
-517 QEAITYSFVEPEQ
+517 EAITYSFVEPEQ
-530 QKLIVPDVEPLILPF
+530 QKLVVPGVDALILPN
-545 PISVEMSAMRLGL
+545 PISAEMSAMRLGL

-585 FIPCESAENGMRQ
+585 FIPCDTAENGMRQ
-598 EPMLAGVISGARSEE
+598 EPMLAGVIAGTRSEE
-613 HWDIE
+613 HWNID

-629 DLEAVLEL
+629 DVEAILEL
-637 SANDNAYSFTSVSH
+637 SANDKAYSFVAAKH

-659 AAIIVDAGLETEKVV
+659 AAIVVDGKEI

-685 RKFGLNGRTVVFEIE
+685 RKFGLNGRTIVFEIE
-700 WSAIDTRVIPEA
+700 WSAINRKVIPEA
-712 VGLSKFPANRRDIAV
+712 VALSKFPANRRDIAV
-727 VVDDSIASDDVVSA
+727 VVDEAVASGDIVNA
-741 CLANG
+741 CLEVG
-746 GELLTGAKL
+746 GEFLKAAKL
-755 FDVYQGKGVEEGK
+755 FDVYVGKGVEEGK
-768 KSLAIALSLQSVE
+768 KSLAIALTLQSNE
-781 RTLEDADIATSVDA
+781 RTLEDADIAGAVDA
-795 IVSAL
+795 IVAHV
-800 SEQFGASL
+800 SEKFGASL

>member
-1 MKFNESWLREWVN
+1 MKFSESWLREWVN
-14 PAVSTDELAHQIT
+14 PAVTTGELTHQIT

-36 LPVAGSFTGVKVGQ
+36 LPVAGTFTGVKVGH

-66 KVDIGAEE
+66 KVDVGEEE

-80 GASNCRQG
+80 GATNCRQG
-88 IKVAVATVGA
+88 LKVAVATVGA

-121 SFTELGIDVESD
+121 SFSELGIDVESN
-133 GIMELAFDAPIG
+133 GIMELAEDAVIG
-145 TDFREFLGLDDVTI
+145 TDFREFLALDDVII
-159 DVDLTANRADCFSV
+159 DVDLTSNRADCFSL

-184 RADITEPS
+184 RADVTEPS
-192 SEAVVANVDDVISID
+192 VAPVAPAIDATLSIE

-220 VIKNVNVNAETPLWM
+220 IVKNVNVQAQTPLWM

-255 FVLLEQ
+255 YVMLEQ

-272 IDGGIVVRMAEQDEK
+272 IDGGIVVRLAEQGEK
-287 LTLLDGTEAK
+287 LTLLDGSEAE
-297 LNSDTLVVADHT
+297 LNADTLIIADHN

-314 AGIFGGQDSGVST
+314 AGIFGGEHSGVST
-327 ESGKETKDVLLECAF
+327 ETKDVLLECAF

-366 RGVDYALQASAMER
+366 RGVDYALQHAAMER
-380 ATALLVEIC
+380 ATQLLIDIC
-389 GGDVAPVVT
+389 GGEVAPVVAA
-398 VESASDLPTPNK
+398 ESDADLPKPNT

-416 KLDNLLGHHISDSDV
+416 KLDNLLGHHIADADV
-431 IEILERLGMTVET
+431 VEILQRLGMTVET
-444 LLVDGK
+444 T
-450 AEGWAA
+450 AEGWTAT
-456 VAPTWRFDI
+456 APTWRFDI
-465 AIEQDLI
+465 AIEQDLV

-483 IPNQAPIAAL
+483 IPNQAPAAAL
-493 SMNDHKEANLPLK
+493 NMNLHKEANLPLK
-506 RVRNLLVDRGF
+506 RVRDLLVDRGYH
-517 QEAITYSFVEPEQ
+517 EAITYSFVEPEQ
-530 QKLIVPDVEPLILPF
+530 QKLIVPDVEPLILPN
-545 PISVEMSAMRLGL
+545 PISADMSAMRLSL

-580 EYGLR
+580 EQGLR
-585 FIPCESAENGMRQ
+585 FIPDQAAENGMRQ
-598 EPMLAGVISGARSEE
+598 EPILAGVISGTRGEE
-613 HWDIE
+613 HWNLE
-618 TNTVDFFDLKG
+618 TATVDFFDLKG
-629 DLEAVLEL
+629 DVEAILEL
-637 SANDNAYSFTSVSH
+637 TANGKAYSFAAAKH

-659 AAIIVDAGLETEKVV
+659 AAIVLDGKEI

-685 RKFGLNGRTVVFEIE
+685 RKFGLNGRTIVFEIE
-700 WSAIDTRVIPEA
+700 WSAINTKVIPEA
-712 VGLSKFPANRRDIAV
+712 VALSKFPSNRRDIAV
-727 VVDDSIASDDVVSA
+727 VVDDAVASGDIVNA
-741 CLANG
+741 CLDQG
-746 GELLTGAKL
+746 GEFLKDAKL
-755 FDVYQGKGVEEGK
+755 FDVYVGKGVEDGK
-768 KSLAIALSLQSVE
+768 KSLAIALTLQSAE
-781 RTLEDADIATSVDA
+781 RTLEDADIAGAVEA
-795 IVSAL
+795 IVAHVSAK
-800 SEQFGASL
+800 FGATL

>member
-1 MKFNESWLREWVN
+1 MKFSESWLREWVN
-14 PAVSTDELAHQIT
+14 PAVTTDELTHQIT

-36 LPVAGSFTGVKVGQ
+36 LPVAGTFNGVKVGH

-66 KVDIGAEE
+66 KVDVGEE
-74 LLDIVC
+74 ALLDIVC
-80 GASNCRQG
+80 GAANCRQG
-88 IKVAVATVGA
+88 LKVAVATVGA

-133 GIMELAFDAPIG
+133 GIMELAIDAPIG
-145 TDFREFLGLDDVTI
+145 MDFRDFLALNDVTV
-159 DVDLTANRADCFSV
+159 DVDLTSNRADCFSI

-184 RADITEPS
+184 RADVTEPS
-192 SEAVVANVDDVISID
+192 VAPVAPSID
-207 VKAPAACPRYLGR
+207 DTVAIEVKAPAACPRYLGR
-220 VIKNVNVNAETPLWM
+220 VVKNVNVQAKTPLWM
-235 QEKLRRCGIRS
+235 QEKLRRCGIHS

-272 IDGGIVVRMAEQDEK
+272 IDGGIVVRLAEQGEK
-287 LTLLDGTEAK
+287 ITLLDGSEAE
-297 LNSDTLVVADHT
+297 LNADTLVVADHN

-314 AGIFGGQDSGVST
+314 AGIFGGEESGVTS
-327 ESGKETKDVLLECAF
+327 ETKDVLLECAF

-366 RGVDYALQASAMER
+366 RGVDYALQVNAMER

-389 GGDVAPVVT
+389 GGEVAPVVA
-398 VESASDLPTPNK
+398 VESEAELPKPNK

-416 KLDNLLGHHISDSDV
+416 KLDNLLGHHIADSDV
-431 IEILERLGMTVET
+431 VEILERLGMTVET
-444 LLVDGK
+444 T
-450 AEGWAA
+450 AEGWVA

-465 AIEQDLI
+465 AIEQDLV

-483 IPNQAPIAAL
+483 IPNQNPAAAL
-493 SMNDHKEANLPLK
+493 KMHDHQEANIPLK
-506 RVRNLLVDRGF
+506 RVRDLLVDRGYH
-517 QEAITYSFVEPEQ
+517 EAITYSFVEPEQ
-530 QKLIVPDVEPLILPF
+530 QKLVVPGVDALILPN
-545 PISVEMSAMRLGL
+545 PISAEMSAMRLGL

-585 FIPCESAENGMRQ
+585 FIPCETAENGMRQ
-598 EPMLAGVISGARSEE
+598 EPMLAGVIAGTRSEE
-613 HWDIE
+613 HWNID

-629 DLEAVLEL
+629 DVEAILEL
-637 SANDNAYSFTSVSH
+637 SANDKAYSFVAAKH

-659 AAIIVDAGLETEKVV
+659 SAIVVDGKEI
-674 GVIGTVHPELE
+674 GVIGTIHPELE
-685 RKFGLNGRTVVFEIE
+685 RKFGLNGRTIVFEIE
-700 WSAIDTRVIPEA
+700 WSAINRKVIPEA
-712 VGLSKFPANRRDIAV
+712 VALSKFPANRRDIAV
-727 VVDDSIASDDVVSA
+727 VVDEAVASGDIVNA
-741 CLANG
+741 CLEVG
-746 GELLTGAKL
+746 GEFLKAAKL
-755 FDVYQGKGVEEGK
+755 FDVYVGKGVEEGK
-768 KSLAIALSLQSVE
+768 KSLAIALTLQSNE
-781 RTLEDADIATSVDA
+781 RTLEDADIAGAVDA
-795 IVSAL
+795 IVAHV
-800 SEQFGASL
+800 SEKFGASL

>member
-1 MKFNESWLREWVN
+1 MKFSESWLREWVN
-14 PAVSTDELAHQIT
+14 PAVTTDELTHQIT

-36 LPVAGSFTGVKVGQ
+36 LPVAGTFNGVKVGH

-66 KVDIGAEE
+66 KVDVGEE
-74 LLDIVC
+74 ALLDIVC
-80 GASNCRQG
+80 GAANCRQG
-88 IKVAVATVGA
+88 LKVAVATVGA

-133 GIMELAFDAPIG
+133 GIMELAIDAPIG
-145 TDFREFLGLDDVTI
+145 MDFRDFLALNDVTV
-159 DVDLTANRADCFSV
+159 DVDLTSNRADCFSI

-184 RADITEPS
+184 RGDVTEPS
-192 SEAVVANVDDVISID
+192 VAPVAPSID
-207 VKAPAACPRYLGR
+207 DTVAIEVKAPAACPRYLGR
-220 VIKNVNVNAETPLWM
+220 VVKNVNVQAKTPLWM

-272 IDGGIVVRMAEQDEK
+272 IDGGIVVRLAEQGEK
-287 LTLLDGTEAK
+287 ITLLDGSEAE
-297 LNSDTLVVADHT
+297 LNADTLVVADHN

-314 AGIFGGQDSGVST
+314 AGIFGGEDSGVTS
-327 ESGKETKDVLLECAF
+327 ETKDVLLECAF

-366 RGVDYALQASAMER
+366 RGVDYALQVNAMER

-389 GGDVAPVVT
+389 GGEVAPVVA
-398 VESASDLPTPNK
+398 VESEAELPKPNK

-416 KLDNLLGHHISDSDV
+416 KLDNLLGHHIADSDV
-431 IEILERLGMTVET
+431 VEILERLGMTVET
-444 LLVDGK
+444 T
-450 AEGWAA
+450 AEGWVA

-465 AIEQDLI
+465 AIEQDLV

-483 IPNQAPIAAL
+483 IPNQNPAAAL
-493 SMNDHKEANLPLK
+493 KMHDHQEANIPLK
-506 RVRNLLVDRGF
+506 RVRDLLVDRGYH
-517 QEAITYSFVEPEQ
+517 EAITYSFVEPEQ
-530 QKLIVPDVEPLILPF
+530 QKLVVPGVDALILPN
-545 PISVEMSAMRLGL
+545 PISAEMSAMRLGL

-585 FIPCESAENGMRQ
+585 FIPCDTAENGMRQ
-598 EPMLAGVISGARSEE
+598 EPMLAGVIAGTRSEE
-613 HWDIE
+613 HWNID

-629 DLEAVLEL
+629 DVEAILEL
-637 SANDNAYSFTSVSH
+637 SANDKAYSFVAAKH

-659 AAIIVDAGLETEKVV
+659 AAIVVDGKEI

-685 RKFGLNGRTVVFEIE
+685 RKFGLNGRTIVFEIE
-700 WSAIDTRVIPEA
+700 WSAINRKVIPEA
-712 VGLSKFPANRRDIAV
+712 VALSKFPANRRDIAV
-727 VVDDSIASDDVVSA
+727 VVDEAVASGDIVNA
-741 CLANG
+741 CLEVG
-746 GELLTGAKL
+746 GEFLKAAKL
-755 FDVYQGKGVEEGK
+755 FDVYVGKGVEEGK
-768 KSLAIALSLQSVE
+768 KSLAIALTLQSNE
-781 RTLEDADIATSVDA
+781 RTLEDADIAGAVDA
-795 IVSAL
+795 IVAHV
-800 SEQFGASL
+800 SEKFGASL

>member
-1 MKFNESWLREWVN
+1 MKFSESWLREWVN
-14 PAVSTDELAHQIT
+14 PAVTTDELTHQIT

-36 LPVAGSFTGVKVGQ
+36 LPVAGTFNGVKVGH

-66 KVDIGAEE
+66 KVDVGEEE

-80 GASNCRQG
+80 GAANCRQG
-88 IKVAVATVGA
+88 LKVAVATVGA

-133 GIMELAFDAPIG
+133 GIMELAIDAPIG
-145 TDFREFLGLDDVTI
+145 MDFRDFLALNDVTV
-159 DVDLTANRADCFSV
+159 DVDLTSNRADCFSI

-184 RADITEPS
+184 RADVTEPS
-192 SEAVVANVDDVISID
+192 VAPVAPSID
-207 VKAPAACPRYLGR
+207 DTVAIEVKAPAACPRYLGR
-220 VIKNVNVNAETPLWM
+220 VVKNVNVQAKTPLWM

-272 IDGGIVVRMAEQDEK
+272 IDGGIVVRLAEQGEK
-287 LTLLDGTEAK
+287 ITLLDGSEAE
-297 LNSDTLVVADHT
+297 LNADTLVVADHN

-314 AGIFGGQDSGVST
+314 AGIFGGEESGVTS
-327 ESGKETKDVLLECAF
+327 ETKDVLLECAF

-366 RGVDYALQASAMER
+366 RGVDYALQVSAMER

-389 GGDVAPVVT
+389 GGEVAPVVA
-398 VESASDLPTPNK
+398 VESEAELPKPNK

-416 KLDNLLGHHISDSDV
+416 KLDNLLGHHIADSDV
-431 IEILERLGMTVET
+431 VEILERLGMTVET
-444 LLVDGK
+444 T
-450 AEGWAA
+450 AEGWVA

-465 AIEQDLI
+465 AIEQDLV

-483 IPNQAPIAAL
+483 IPNQNPAAAL
-493 SMNDHKEANLPLK
+493 KMHDHQEANIPLK
-506 RVRNLLVDRGF
+506 RVRDLLVDRGYH
-517 QEAITYSFVEPEQ
+517 EAITYSFVEPEQ
-530 QKLIVPDVEPLILPF
+530 QKLVVPGVDALILPN
-545 PISVEMSAMRLGL
+545 PISAEMSAMRLGL

-585 FIPCESAENGMRQ
+585 FIPCDTAENGMRQ
-598 EPMLAGVISGARSEE
+598 EPMLAGVIAGTRSEE
-613 HWDIE
+613 HWNID

-629 DLEAVLEL
+629 DVEAILEL
-637 SANDNAYSFTSVSH
+637 SANDKAYSFVAAKH

-659 AAIIVDAGLETEKVV
+659 AAIVVDGKEI

-685 RKFGLNGRTVVFEIE
+685 RKFGLNGRTIVFEIE
-700 WSAIDTRVIPEA
+700 WSAINRKVIPEA
-712 VGLSKFPANRRDIAV
+712 VALSKFPANRRDIAV
-727 VVDDSIASDDVVSA
+727 VVDEAVASGDIVNA
-741 CLANG
+741 CLEVG
-746 GELLTGAKL
+746 GEFLKAAKL
-755 FDVYQGKGVEEGK
+755 FDVYVGKGVEEGK
-768 KSLAIALSLQSVE
+768 KSLAIALTLQSNE
-781 RTLEDADIATSVDA
+781 RTLEDADIAGAVDA
-795 IVSAL
+795 IVAHV
-800 SEQFGASL
+800 SEKFGASL